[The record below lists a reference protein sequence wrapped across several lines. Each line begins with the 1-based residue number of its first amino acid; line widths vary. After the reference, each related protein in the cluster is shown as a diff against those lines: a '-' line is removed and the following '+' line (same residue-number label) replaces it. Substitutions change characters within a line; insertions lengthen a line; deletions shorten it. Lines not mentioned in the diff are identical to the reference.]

1 MGSSVALVPIT
12 MMRTVYLLAVTL
24 CLLALAAEGTE
35 ARPQFFDAV
44 GDFVE
49 NVGEGVGNF
58 FEGVGDFFSGLF
70 AGRSNTRS
78 TLASRP
84 APPPL
89 TFNEAINSNDLR
101 LVID

>member
-1 MGSSVALVPIT
+1 
-12 MMRTVYLLAVTL
+12 MRTVYLLAVTL
-24 CLLALAAEGTE
+24 CLLLALAAEGTE

-70 AGRSNTRS
+70 SGFRSNTRS
-78 TLASRP
+78 TLTSRP
-84 APPPL
+84 VPPPL
-89 TFNEAINSNDLR
+89 TIDEAINSNDLR
-101 LVID
+101 LVIDK